1 MYIDSNV
8 FIFAATDKDK
18 KGKNCRRIIELISQ
32 KKLICTSSYL
42 VIDEVVW
49 VLKKH
54 IGKKDAIKI
63 TKAMLSLP
71 IKWIELDKSIILKM
85 IDLLE
90 KTNLDPRDAI
100 HLASMMHLGLSFIIS
115 EDADFD
121 KIDEIQRI
129 NTSKFIEKYQ

>member
-85 IDLLE
+85 IDILE

-100 HLASMMHLGLSFIIS
+100 HLASMMHSGLSSIIS

-129 NTSKFIEKYQ
+129 NASKFIEKYQ